1 MNTKHGLPMANNR
14 RQEISKLEPAAES
27 KQSATSDNK
36 HQGTMEKQKLE
47 EKKNQGTIEKQK
59 FEKIKNF
66 GSVIQL
72 AGKIIDIYKIR
83 EIANAH
89 VLEMDAEM
97 KKMTI
102 EASTYVE
109 KLDAETSQFVVKGQI
124 AASII
129 VAISD
134 LINQS
139 NDLDAN
145 GKLEAIKSMANMVKS
160 ILEK

>member
-1 MNTKHGLPMANNR
+1 MNTKHGLPIASNR
-14 RQEISKLEPAAES
+14 RQEIANLEPAAEN
-27 KQSATSDNK
+27 KQPAQSENK
-36 HQGTMEKQKLE
+36 H
-47 EKKNQGTIEKQK
+47 QGTIEKQK
-59 FEKIKNF
+59 LEKIKNI
-66 GSVIQL
+66 GSVLQL

-83 EIANAH
+83 EKANAH

>member
-1 MNTKHGLPMANNR
+1 MNTKHGLPMANNP
-14 RQEISKLEPAAES
+14 RQEIAKRETEAENKQPAKSE
-27 KQSATSDNK
+27 NK
-36 HQGTMEKQKLE
+36 H
-47 EKKNQGTIEKQK
+47 QGTIEKQK
-59 FEKIKNF
+59 LEKIKNI
-66 GSVIQL
+66 GSVLQL

-83 EIANAH
+83 EKANAH